1 MCGICGILWT
11 SAENTV
17 EQPTLDA
24 MTDALSHRGPD
35 DRGTLILRPGEGK
48 NRSEAG
54 IAFGHRR
61 LSIIDLTDAGRQPLA
76 NEDETVWVTFNGE
89 IYNFPELRAELLAK
103 GHLFKTATDT
113 EVIVH
118 LYEEWG
124 CDFPKKL
131 SGMFAI
137 GLWDCRKERLILARD
152 RVGKKP
158 LFYRRESNRILF
170 ASELKSLLTAPN
182 IPREI
187 DPIALDQ
194 YFTYQ
199 YVPHPR
205 TIWRGISK
213 LPPGHF
219 AVWTPKNDW
228 SVTRYWEC
236 DFNAEEQNLSEGE
249 WSALLREKLEKAVK
263 ARLRSD
269 VPLGAFLSGGIDSSI
284 IVGLMTKFSPNKVRT
299 FSIGFAQKEYDE
311 TPFARRTA
319 ERLGTDHTEL
329 VVTPDAEAIFPQI
342 VRQYDE
348 PYSDSSAIPTW
359 YLCEMTRREVTVAL
373 SGDGGDE
380 LFAGYERYKAVA
392 WAGALDFL
400 PLALRR
406 FLAGPVRTL
415 IPASISQR
423 SRLRRGKRFLEAV
436 GMEPMERYLQWIA
449 IFNSARLDALFS
461 PAFKNR
467 RNDFAAEEGIS
478 YDRLDFLR
486 EAQKFSDR
494 RDFVTTISLTD
505 ILTYLPCDILTK
517 VDIAS
522 MRHAL
527 EVRSPL
533 LDSEVV
539 ELAVKMPISF
549 KRGGGKGKKIL
560 RETFR
565 EFLPPELENRPKTG
579 FGVPLDHW
587 FRGPLKKTIQEA
599 LLDPKAPAAEYFNP
613 EYVRRLLDEH
623 LAGKFDHAY
632 RLWSLLVFYQWSGS
646 QWTREK

>member
-1 MCGICGILWT
+1 MCGICGIVWT
-11 SAENTV
+11 NGDDV
-17 EQPTLDA
+17 GQKTLDV

-35 DRGTLILRPGEGK
+35 DRGTLLLRPGEGK
-48 NRSEAG
+48 NRSQAG

-61 LSIIDLTDAGRQPLA
+61 LSIIDLTEAGRQPLS
-76 NEDETVWVTFNGE
+76 NEDETVWITFNGE

-103 GHLFKTATDT
+103 GHVFKTATDT

-118 LYEEWG
+118 LHEEMG
-124 CDFPKKL
+124 ADFPKKL
-131 SGMFAI
+131 FGMFAVAV
-137 GLWDCRKERLILARD
+137 WDCRRERLILARD

-158 LFYRRESNRILF
+158 LFYRHEPNRLLF

-187 DPIALDQ
+187 DPLALDQ

-213 LPPGHF
+213 LPPAHI
-219 AVWTPKNDW
+219 AVWTPQNDW
-228 SVTRYWEC
+228 SVSRYWEY
-236 DFNAEEQNLSEGE
+236 DFNAEEQGVSEEE
-249 WSALLREKLEKAVK
+249 WSQRLRETLEKAVK
-263 ARLRSD
+263 SRLRSD
-269 VPLGAFLSGGIDSSI
+269 VALGAFLSGGIDSSV
-284 IVGLMTKFSPNKVRT
+284 IVGLMTKLSPNKVRT

-319 ERLGTDHTEL
+319 ERLGTEHTEL
-329 VVTPDAEAIFPQI
+329 VVTPDAKAIFPQI
-342 VRQYDE
+342 VHQYDE

-380 LFAGYERYKAVA
+380 LFAGYDRYKAVGL
-392 WAGALDFL
+392 AGALDFL
-400 PLALRR
+400 PLAFRR
-406 FLAGPVRTL
+406 LLAGPVRGM
-415 IPASISQR
+415 IPASTSQR
-423 SRLRRGKRFLEAV
+423 SILRRGKRFLEAV

-449 IFNSARLDALFS
+449 IFHSARLDALYA
-461 PAFKNR
+461 PAYKNR
-467 RNDFAAEEGIS
+467 LLDFAASEAPH
-478 YDRLDFLR
+478 YDRLAFLR
-486 EAQKFSDR
+486 DAQAVSAR
-494 RDFVTTISLTD
+494 RDFVTSISLTD
-505 ILTYLPCDILTK
+505 VLTYLPCDILTK

-527 EVRSPL
+527 EVRCPL
-533 LDSEVV
+533 LDTDVV
-539 ELAVKMPISF
+539 ELAVKMPITF
-549 KRGGGKGKKIL
+549 KRNGGKGKKIL
-560 RETFR
+560 RDTFR

-587 FRGPLKKTIQEA
+587 FRGPLKKTIQDA
-599 LLDPKAPAAEYFNP
+599 LLDPKSPAAEYFNP
-613 EYVRRLLDEH
+613 AFVRRMLDEH

-632 RLWSLLVFYQWSGS
+632 RLWSLLVFYQWK
-646 QWTREK
+646 TENA